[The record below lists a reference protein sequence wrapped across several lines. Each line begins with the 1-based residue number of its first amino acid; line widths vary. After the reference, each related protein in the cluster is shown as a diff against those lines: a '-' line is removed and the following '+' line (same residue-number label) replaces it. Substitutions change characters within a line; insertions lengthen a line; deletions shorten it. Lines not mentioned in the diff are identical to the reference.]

1 MTSSF
6 RFGYGGSGKL
16 PCLAVFCSMAMVG
29 TMTNVIFYS
38 KETGTEELKNLSKV
52 TQRCDLNLDCPIL
65 EPISLTLKQGDFL
78 VHMGLWLQKTSL
90 NFVLIVFPSPTLQR
104 EILGSRPSEEGGKE
118 GT

>member
-1 MTSSF
+1 
-6 RFGYGGSGKL
+6 
-16 PCLAVFCSMAMVG
+16 MAMVG

-78 VHMGLWLQKTSL
+78 VHHGSL
-90 NFVLIVFPSPTLQR
+90 ASKDFLEICPHLLSSTHPTERDIGQQAQ
-104 EILGSRPSEEGGKE
+104 
-118 GT
+118 